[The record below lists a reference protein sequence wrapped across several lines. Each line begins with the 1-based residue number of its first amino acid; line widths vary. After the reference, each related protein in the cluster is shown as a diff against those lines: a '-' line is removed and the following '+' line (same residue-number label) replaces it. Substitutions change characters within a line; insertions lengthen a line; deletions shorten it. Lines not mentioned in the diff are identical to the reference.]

1 MRHSRI
7 LRFIFVV
14 ISFLCHWVDSAAW
27 VAAFHSRTTTSKAA
41 SSWASSRSPDEDVA
55 FSLNTNP
62 NANSTMLD
70 NDNKKSDSSQASPM
84 QSGFNSQLS
93 TLQYNPRQPE
103 YFYGDRSGR
112 EYKSRRRKKSDSWDD
127 DQQQQVF
134 AALSEIIQQDAPD
147 SPSEVI
153 SPTDMAQGKELI
165 EAWSKSTLEPD
176 PTGLYDDEL
185 YRAVFSQEPDFF
197 KTKEKEKEDLDQKER
212 EFGEL
217 SPARLRQKELQD
229 QRREANRLKLVQGLE
244 DYIKELEAAEEKQP
258 TQLKCR
264 RCKCIMTSE
273 AAASQGQ
280 LCQVCQAELLI
291 ASTKNEPVRPQ
302 RRQYWTNP
310 NLRSYNPPVQPR
322 PRPRPR
328 GDGKAMAFGDLM
340 NGMLENVNKRENNST
355 AVSESNQDESSG
367 PWCETID
374 PDTGKV
380 FYWNE
385 ETGEMRWEL

>member
-1 MRHSRI
+1 MRNNRKLKFSFVV
-7 LRFIFVV
+7 LSFIF
-14 ISFLCHWVDSAAW
+14 HWVNSAAW
-27 VAAFHSRTTTSKAA
+27 VAAFHSRTIASKA
-41 SSWASSRSPDEDVA
+41 SPSWANSRSPDEDVS
-55 FSLNTNP
+55 FSLNGNP
-62 NANSTMLD
+62 SANSTVRD
-70 NDNKKSDSSQASPM
+70 NDNKNSDSLQASSM
-84 QSGFNSQLS
+84 RSGFNSQLS
-93 TLQYNPRQPE
+93 ALPYNPRQPE

-112 EYKSRRRKKSDSWDD
+112 EYKSRRRNKSDSWDN

-147 SPSEVI
+147 SPWEVI

-165 EAWSKSTLEPD
+165 EAWSKSTLEFD
-176 PTGLYDDEL
+176 PTGVYDDEL

-197 KTKEKEKEDLDQKER
+197 KTKEKEKEDLEQKER

-229 QRREANRLKLVQGLE
+229 QRREANRLKLIKGLE
-244 DYIKELEAAEEKQP
+244 DYIKALEAAEEKQP

-264 RCKCIMTSE
+264 RCKCLMTSQ

-291 ASTKNEPVRPQ
+291 ASTKNEPGRPQ

-310 NLRSYNPPVQPR
+310 NLRSYNPPVQQR
-322 PRPRPR
+322 PRPPR
-328 GDGKAMAFGDLM
+328 DDGKAIAFGDLM
-340 NGMLENVNKRENNST
+340 NGMLENVNKEENNNT
-355 AVSESNQDESSG
+355 AVSDSNQDESTS

>member
-1 MRHSRI
+1 VS
-7 LRFIFVV
+7 
-14 ISFLCHWVDSAAW
+14 
-27 VAAFHSRTTTSKAA
+27 AFHPKTTTSTV
-41 SSWASSRSPDEDVA
+41 SPSRQWASSRSPDEEVS
-55 FSLNTNP
+55 FSLDGNP
-62 NANSTMLD
+62 SLNSTVRD
-70 NDNKKSDSSQASPM
+70 NENKKNDSLQTSAM
-84 QSGFNSQLS
+84 RSGFNTQLS
-93 TLQYNPRQPE
+93 FAYNSRQPGF
-103 YFYGDRSGR
+103 FYGDRSGN
-112 EYKSRRRKKSDSWDD
+112 EYKSRRRKKPDSWSN

-134 AALSEIIQQDAPD
+134 AALSEILQQDAPD

-165 EAWSKSTLEPD
+165 EAWSKSMLEPD
-176 PTGLYDDEL
+176 PTSVYDDEL

-197 KTKEKEKEDLDQKER
+197 KTKEKEKEDLEQKER

-244 DYIKELEAAEEKQP
+244 DYIKELELAEEKQP

-264 RCKCIMTSE
+264 RCKCIMTSQS
-273 AAASQGQ
+273 AALQGQ

-302 RRQYWTNP
+302 RRQYYTNP
-310 NLRSYNPPVQPR
+310 NLRSYNPPVQEQTR

-340 NGMLENVNKRENNST
+340 NDMLKNANQEENNST
-355 AVSESNQDESSG
+355 AVSESNQGESTS

-374 PDTGKV
+374 PDTGNV

-385 ETGEMRWEL
+385 ETGELRWEL